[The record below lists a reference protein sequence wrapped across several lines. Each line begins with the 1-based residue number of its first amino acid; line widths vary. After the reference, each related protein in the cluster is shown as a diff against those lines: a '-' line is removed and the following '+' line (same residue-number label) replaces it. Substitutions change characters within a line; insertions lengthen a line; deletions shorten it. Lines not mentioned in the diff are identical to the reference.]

1 MLQANLCILYLAILD
16 NLQGGEPMSTEN
28 LTLSDDLKEYIEVVK
43 YGEQET
49 AMFLL
54 GYLVAEVARAQYK
67 EGLSR
72 KPILDKIAF
81 QGMNK
86 NKLVMLTTE
95 IFEKLKQYKV
105 LGYDNEKI
113 FAQFKMLLH
122 KNIGDWKL
130 NDVMNVFYILSGYSY
145 RTYQILTKSKTEV
158 EEND

>member
-1 MLQANLCILYLAILD
+1 
-16 NLQGGEPMSTEN
+16 
-28 LTLSDDLKEYIEVVK
+28 
-43 YGEQET
+43 
-49 AMFLL
+49 
-54 GYLVAEVARAQYK
+54 
-67 EGLSR
+67 
-72 KPILDKIAF
+72 LDKIAF